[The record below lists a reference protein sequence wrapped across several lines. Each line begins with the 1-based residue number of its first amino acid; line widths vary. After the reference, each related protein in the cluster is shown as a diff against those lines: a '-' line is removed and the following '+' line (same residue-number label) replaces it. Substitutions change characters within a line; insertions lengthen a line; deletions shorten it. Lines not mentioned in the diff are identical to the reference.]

1 MRTSIINFIREQ
13 VGLLIAL
20 LFLIVFFA
28 FKSQYFFT
36 YSTFIT
42 VINQIPHIL
51 LLATGMSV
59 VLIIGGIDLSVGSV
73 LGLSGAVL
81 GILLTK
87 NYSLPVSIL
96 ACLIVGIFC
105 GFINGFVITQWR
117 IPAFIVTL
125 GMLEAGRGLTYLFT
139 NSITQYLSSK
149 LDIIAEPHIVG
160 VRLPLLLAVIVVLFV
175 HFLMI
180 YTPWGRHC
188 FAIGAREE
196 TAHLSGINVRRVLL
210 SVYILSGFLASL
222 GGLLHC
228 ARLSS
233 SDPNAGIGYELSA
246 IAAAVIGGNSL
257 SGGKGSI
264 IGTMLGVIIIATLEV
279 GLVQISVPEPWK
291 RVITGMVIILAVIID
306 TYRGRIKLFRK
317 EV

>member
-1 MRTSIINFIREQ
+1 MKRSIINFIKEQ
-13 VGLLIAL
+13 VGLLVAL
-20 LFLIVFFA
+20 LFLIVFFSL
-28 FKSQYFFT
+28 KSQYFFT

-42 VINQIPHIL
+42 ILNQIPHIL

-73 LGLSGAVL
+73 LGLSGAFL

-87 NYSLPVSIL
+87 NYSLPISIF
-96 ACLIVGIFC
+96 ACFLIGIIC
-105 GFINGFVITQWR
+105 GFINGFIITQWH

-149 LDIIAEPHIVG
+149 LDIISEPHLMG
-160 VRLPLLLAVIVVLFV
+160 VRFPLLLAMIVVLLV

-188 FAIGAREE
+188 FAIGAKEE
-196 TAHLSGINVRRVLL
+196 TAHLSGINVRKVLL
-210 SVYILSGFLASL
+210 SVYILSGFMASL

-264 IGTMLGVIIIATLEV
+264 LGTMLGVIIIATLEV

>member
-1 MRTSIINFIREQ
+1 MINFFKEQ
-13 VGLLIAL
+13 IGLLVAL
-20 LFLIVFFA
+20 LFLIIFFSI
-28 FKSQYFFT
+28 KSQYFFT

-42 VINQIPHIL
+42 IVNQIPHIL
-51 LLATGMSV
+51 LLSTGMSV

-87 NYSLPVSIL
+87 NYSLPVSII
-96 ACLIVGIFC
+96 ACFIVGIFC
-105 GFINGFVITQWR
+105 GLTNGFIVTQWR
-117 IPAFIVTL
+117 IPSFIVTL

-139 NSITQYLSSK
+139 NSITQYLGSK
-149 LDIIAEPHIVG
+149 LDIIAEPNIMG
-160 VRLPLLLAVIVVLFV
+160 IRFPLLLAVVVVLFI
-175 HFLMI
+175 HLLMI

-196 TAHLSGINVRRVLL
+196 TAHLSGINVRKVLW

-222 GGLLHC
+222 AGLLHC

-257 SGGKGSI
+257 SGGKGSV
-264 IGTMLGVIIIATLEV
+264 IGTMLGVVIIATLEV

-291 RVITGMVIILAVIID
+291 RVITGLVIILAVIVD

-317 EV
+317 GI

>member
-1 MRTSIINFIREQ
+1 MKISIINFLKEQ
-13 VGLLIAL
+13 VGLIVAL
-20 LFLIVFFA
+20 LFLMFF
-28 FKSQYFFT
+28 FSIKSQYFFT

-42 VINQIPHIL
+42 IINQVPHIL
-51 LLATGMSV
+51 LLSTGLSV
-59 VLIIGGIDLSVGSV
+59 VLIVGGIDLSVGSV

-87 NYSLPVSIL
+87 GCSLPLSIFM
-96 ACLIVGIFC
+96 CFIVGILC
-105 GFINGFVITQWR
+105 GLINGFVITQWR

-139 NSITQYLSSK
+139 NSITQYLGSK
-149 LDIIAEPHIVG
+149 LDIIAEPNLVG
-160 VRLPLLLAVIVVLFV
+160 IRFPLLLSVFVVLFI

-188 FAIGAREE
+188 FAIGAKEE
-196 TAHLSGINVRRVLL
+196 TAHLSGINVRKVLL

-222 GGLLHC
+222 AGLLHC

-306 TYRGRIKLFRK
+306 TYRGRIKIFRK
-317 EV
+317 NG